1 VERTLLQSKMHES
14 LKKKVLEANL
24 ALVTHQLVL
33 FTWGNVSMRD
43 PGTGH
48 IVIKPSGVPYDRMRA
63 DQMVVLDEGGTQIE
77 GDLRPSSDAPT
88 HVILYRHFEKIGGV
102 VHTHSQWATSW
113 AQAGRNLPAYGTT
126 HADYFYGKIPCTRP
140 LRKDEIEGD
149 YEAATGRVIV
159 ETFGD
164 KDYESIPGVLVHGH
178 APFTWGKDAEDAVY
192 HAVVLEEVAKMAFRT
207 EMLGNRRSLDQYLLD
222 KHYLRKHGKDAY
234 YGQD

>member
-1 VERTLLQSKMHES
+1 MHES
-14 LKKKVLEANL
+14 LKEKVLEANL

-33 FTWGNVSMRD
+33 FTWGNVSIRD

-63 DQMVVLDEGGTQIE
+63 DQMVVLDESGTQIE

-88 HVILYRHFEKIGGV
+88 HVILYRHFQKIGGV

-178 APFTWGKDAEDAVY
+178 APFTWGRDAEEAVY